1 LAEGGKRHSAHYKKN
16 GASRIYFKNAEKNQ
30 KSGMTVLYCL
40 SHINKS
46 LQWQWFA
53 EELKH
58 RGIKQVYVIIETGNG
73 ATNYFYHDLKKL
85 DLDVYLF
92 PHRGRLSYARN
103 ILRTIALIRKYKA
116 DIVHTSLPLGNI
128 VGQIAAQL
136 AGVKKRITTCENA
149 SWAHDFNSKK
159 QERIDKITY
168 RLAKKVIA
176 VADSAK
182 EYLQKHFR
190 FDNNKLLTIYHGL
203 KEAEYENIAEE
214 RSAKLRNELGIKTG
228 EFIVGVIARYEFWKG
243 HEFINKAAAILKK
256 RNQHTGIRILV
267 FGSKGSY
274 FETAMNQIS
283 ELGVQDIVQYKG
295 FNDDP
300 VALFSVFNVHL
311 HVPVNKYV
319 ENCGINILEGM
330 ISACPQILTKSGY
343 AWQSAQHRK
352 NAYVVNYE
360 NAEDIAD
367 AIIYMKNNPDEAS
380 KLGMQAKE
388 NALETYGLKVK
399 ADKHLALYHELL
411 K

>member
-1 LAEGGKRHSAHYKKN
+1 
-16 GASRIYFKNAEKNQ
+16 
-30 KSGMTVLYCL
+30 MTVLYCL

-58 RGIKQVYVIIETGNG
+58 RGIKQVYVIIETGNR

-85 DLDVYLF
+85 GLDVYLF
-92 PHRGRLSYARN
+92 PHRGRLSYIRN
-103 ILRTIALIRKYKA
+103 ILRTIALISKYRA
-116 DIVHTSLPLGNI
+116 DIVHTSLPLGNL
-128 VGQIAAQL
+128 VGQIAARL

-159 QERIDKITY
+159 QARIDKITY

-182 EYLQKHFR
+182 EYLQEHFH

-203 KEAEYENIAEE
+203 KEAAYENIAAE
-214 RSAKLRNELGIKTG
+214 RTGKLRKELGIKEG
-228 EFIVGVIARYEFWKG
+228 EFIVGVISRYEFWKG

-256 RNQHTGIRILV
+256 RNQHLGIRIFV
-267 FGSKGSY
+267 FGSQGSY
-274 FETAMNQIS
+274 FETAMNQIK
-283 ELGVQDIVQYKG
+283 ELDVGEIVQYKG

-319 ENCGINILEGM
+319 ENCGINIIEGM

-367 AIIYMKNNPDEAS
+367 AVIYMKNNPDEARNM
-380 KLGMQAKE
+380 GVQAKAD
-388 NALETYGLKVK
+388 ALATYGLKIK
-399 ADKHLALYHELL
+399 ADKHLALYNEIL

>member
-1 LAEGGKRHSAHYKKN
+1 
-16 GASRIYFKNAEKNQ
+16 
-30 KSGMTVLYCL
+30 MTVLYCL

-53 EELKH
+53 EELQH
-58 RGIKQVYVIIETGNG
+58 RGIKQVYVIIETGNNR
-73 ATNYFYHDLKKL
+73 TNYFYHDLKKL
-85 DLDVYLF
+85 GLDVYLF
-92 PHRGRLSYARN
+92 HHKGKLSYIRN
-103 ILRTIALIRKYKA
+103 ILRTIKLIQKYKV

-128 VGQIAAQL
+128 VGQIAAKL
-136 AGVKKRITTCENA
+136 TGIKRRITTCENA

-159 QERIDKITY
+159 QARIDKITY
-168 RLAKKVIA
+168 RLSKKVIA

-182 EYLQKHFR
+182 EYLQEHFH

-214 RSAKLRNELGIKTG
+214 RTAKLRGELGIKAG

-243 HEFINKAAAILKK
+243 HEFINKAAAILKN

-274 FETAMNQIS
+274 FETAMNQIK
-283 ELGVQDIVQYKG
+283 ELGAEDMVQYKG

-300 VALFSVFNVHL
+300 VALFSVFDVHL

-319 ENCGINILEGM
+319 ENCGINIIEGM
-330 ISACPQILTKSGY
+330 ISACPQILTRSGY
-343 AWQSAQHRK
+343 AWQSAQHKK

-360 NAEDIAD
+360 SAEEIAD
-367 AIIYMKNNPDEAS
+367 AIIYLKNNPGEAR

-388 NALETYGLKVK
+388 DALATYGLKVK
-399 ADKHLALYHELL
+399 ADKHLALYNELL
-411 K
+411 R